1 MDRDNNTYDLIII
14 GGGPAGLTASIYASR
29 YKLRHLIFSKE
40 PGGQLNEI
48 HKIENYPG
56 YVSISGYDLAQKMIE
71 QTKTLG
77 GEIKMESIAKIEKK
91 DDFFEVSTSTEN
103 YLAKNILL
111 TVGTEYR
118 KMNISGEKELK
129 GKGVS
134 YCATCDAAFFTDK
147 KVCVVGGANSAAMA
161 ALLLAEYAAKI
172 YVIYRGAELRCDP
185 VYLEKIKANEKITVI
200 YETNISEIKGT
211 DKVEEI
217 ILDREYDSSAS
228 LSVDGVF
235 IEIGS
240 EPGVELVRELGVE
253 TDEKSFIKINAD
265 QSTNI
270 PGVYAAGDVT
280 TGSNGMRQVITAAAE
295 GAIAA
300 GSIYK
305 RIQVT
310 S

>member
-1 MDRDNNTYDLIII
+1 MPENIYDLIII

-29 YKLRHLIFSKE
+29 YKLKHMVFSKE
-40 PGGQLNEI
+40 SGGQLNEI

-56 YVSISGYDLAQKMIE
+56 YASISGFELAQKMVE
-71 QTKTLG
+71 QARGLG
-77 GEIKMESIAKIEKK
+77 GEIKTEAIAKIEKRGNLFK
-91 DDFFEVSTSTEN
+91 VGTSEN
-103 YLAKNILL
+103 MYVAKNILL

-118 KMNISGEKELK
+118 KMNIPGEKEFK

-134 YCATCDAAFFTDK
+134 YCATCDAAFFKDK
-147 KVCVVGGANSAAMA
+147 IVCVVGGANSAAMA
-161 ALLLAEYAAKI
+161 ALLLAEYAGKI
-172 YVIYRGAELRCDP
+172 FLVYRGAQLRCDP
-185 VYLEKIKANEKITVI
+185 VYLEKIKANGKITII
-200 YETNISEIKGT
+200 YKTNLAEIKGIE
-211 DKVEEI
+211 KVGQM
-217 ILDREYDSSAS
+217 ILDKEYEGNNS
-228 LSVDGVF
+228 LDTDGVF

-240 EPGVELVRELGVE
+240 EPGVELAQELGVM
-253 TDEKSFIKINAD
+253 TDEKSFIKVNLD

-270 PGVYAAGDVT
+270 PGIYAAGDVT

-305 RIQVT
+305 RVQVA

>member
-1 MDRDNNTYDLIII
+1 MPENIYDLIII

-29 YKLRHLIFSKE
+29 YKLKHMVFSKE
-40 PGGQLNEI
+40 SGGQLNEI

-56 YVSISGYDLAQKMIE
+56 YASISGFELAQKMVE
-71 QTKTLG
+71 QARGLG
-77 GEIKMESIAKIEKK
+77 GEIKTEAIAKIEKRGNLFK
-91 DDFFEVSTSTEN
+91 VGTSEN
-103 YLAKNILL
+103 MYVAKNILL

-118 KMNISGEKELK
+118 KMNIPGEKEFK

-134 YCATCDAAFFTDK
+134 YCATCDAAFFKDK
-147 KVCVVGGANSAAMA
+147 IVCVVGGANSAAMA
-161 ALLLAEYAAKI
+161 ALLLAEYAGKI
-172 YVIYRGAELRCDP
+172 FLVYRGAQLRCDP
-185 VYLEKIKANEKITVI
+185 VYLEKIKANGKITII
-200 YETNISEIKGT
+200 YKTNLAEIKGIE
-211 DKVEEI
+211 KVGQV
-217 ILDREYDSSAS
+217 ILDKEYEGNNS
-228 LSVDGVF
+228 LDTDGVF

-240 EPGVELVRELGVE
+240 EPGVELAQELGVM
-253 TDEKSFIKINAD
+253 TDEKSFIKVNLD

-270 PGVYAAGDVT
+270 PDIYAAGDVT

-305 RIQVT
+305 RVQVA